1 MVTRVFPAGPV
12 ELSYAEGPDSGP
24 PVILL
29 HGVVRRW
36 QDFEPIFP
44 ALTSRCH
51 LFAVDF
57 RGHGASGRTPGAY
70 RVADYVGDVV
80 AFLERQVTVPAV
92 LIGHSLG
99 GIVAAGVTAAV
110 PDQVRGVVFEDPPF
124 EMMGRRIAET
134 SYLSLF
140 RAYRDL
146 LDSTDS
152 VDALSAALA
161 EVPIAVPGTGR
172 FVRLGDQRD
181 PASLRWLAS
190 CLRQIDPDVLTPL
203 IEGRWLD
210 GFDTDE
216 LLPRVAC
223 PGLFLQADDSAGG
236 VLPDDYALSLVAK
249 MTRVRH
255 TRLAGVGH
263 NIHITKP
270 EETAR
275 LTTSFLDSLD

>member
-24 PVILL
+24 PVVLL

-44 ALTSRCH
+44 ALIPRSH
-51 LFAVDF
+51 LHAVDF
-57 RGHGASGRTPGAY
+57 RGHGASGRTPGGY
-70 RVADYVGDVV
+70 RVVDYVGDIV
-80 AFLERQVTVPAV
+80 ALLEKRIMVPAV

-99 GIVAAGVTAAV
+99 GMVAAGVAAAV
-110 PDQVRGVVFEDPPF
+110 PDLVRGIVFEDPPF

-140 RAYRDL
+140 GAYRDL

-152 VDALSAALA
+152 VDALAAALA
-161 EVPIAVPGTGR
+161 EVPIAVPGTGQ

-181 PASLRWLAS
+181 AASLQWLAS
-190 CLRQIDPDVLTPL
+190 CLGQIDPDVLTPL

-210 GFDTDE
+210 GFDTGE
-216 LLPRVAC
+216 LLSRVTC
-223 PGLFLQADDSAGG
+223 PGLFIQADDSAGG
-236 VLPDDYALSLVAK
+236 VLPDGYALSLVEK
-249 MTRVRH
+249 MPRVRH

-270 EETAR
+270 EEMAR